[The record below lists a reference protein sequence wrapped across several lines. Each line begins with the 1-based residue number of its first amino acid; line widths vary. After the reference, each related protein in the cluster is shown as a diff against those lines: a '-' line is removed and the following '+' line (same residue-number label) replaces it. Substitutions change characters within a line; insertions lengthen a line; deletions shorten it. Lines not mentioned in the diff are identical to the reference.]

1 MVNAARSFAVILV
14 AMLVVLVVL
23 VSSEQVQAQK
33 RQFKSRGF
41 RSRDTLKVGDKAP
54 DFTLKKLNSKKKKK
68 EEKVTLSSFQGK
80 KPVVLVFGS
89 YT

>member
-1 MVNAARSFAVILV
+1 MLYFGRNSTLTLAAILA
-14 AMLVVLVVL
+14 AMMCCG
-23 VSSEQVQAQK
+23 QVQAQGRKSK
-33 RQFKSRGF
+33 R

-54 DFTLKKLNSKKKKK
+54 DFTLKKLNSKKK
-68 EEKVTLSSFQGK
+68 ETVTLSGFQGK